1 MSFDGIESVI
11 AHWGYAAI
19 FLAVLLGNVGLPL
32 PEESIILLSGY
43 LAWRGT
49 LSLPAVIVVGIVSAV
64 VGDNIGYWI
73 GREGGRPLLLRY
85 GRYVF
90 LSRRQIRRAEQFF
103 ARHGHRAVFFG
114 RFIAGIRFLAGPLA
128 GVSRMRV
135 GQFVAY
141 NASGAVVYVSVVT
154 LVGYMAGGHLHAVLA
169 DLKRAEHFIALG
181 AAILAVGLVW
191 RLLRRKQD

>member
-1 MSFDGIESVI
+1 MTLDGIASLI
-11 AHWGYAAI
+11 SHWGYAAI
-19 FLAVLLGNVGLPL
+19 FLAILLGNVGVPL

-49 LSLPAVIVVGIVSAV
+49 LSLPAVIVVGILSAV

-85 GRYVF
+85 GRYCF

-114 RFIAGIRFLAGPLA
+114 RFMAGIRFLAGPLA
-128 GVSRMRV
+128 GISRMRFR
-135 GQFVAY
+135 QFFAY
-141 NASGAVVYVSVVT
+141 NASGAVVYVSAVT
-154 LVGYMAGGHLHAVLA
+154 LVGYAAGGHLHTVLA
-169 DLKRAEHFIALG
+169 DFKRAEHFIALG
-181 AAILAVGLVW
+181 AAILLAGLAW
-191 RLLRRKQD
+191 RVLRRKKE

>member
-1 MSFDGIESVI
+1 MSFDGIESWI

-19 FLAVLLGNVGLPL
+19 FLAVLLGNIGVPI
-32 PEESIILLSGY
+32 PEESVILLSGY

-49 LSLPAVIVVGIVSAV
+49 LSLPAVIVVGILSAV

-85 GRYVF
+85 GRYCFV
-90 LSRRQIRRAEQFF
+90 SRRQMRRAEQFF

-128 GVSRMRV
+128 GISRMRF
-135 GQFVAY
+135 GQFFAF
-141 NASGAVVYVSVVT
+141 NASGAAVYVSVVT
-154 LVGYMAGGHLHAVLA
+154 LVGYAGGSHLHTVLRVVR
-169 DLKRAEHFIALG
+169 RAEHFIAIVG
-181 AAILAVGLVW
+181 VILLIGFTW
-191 RLLRRKQD
+191 RFLRRKKA